1 MARSTLFRGA
11 VATLMLLSTAI
22 TTITALEDI
31 NIGSVADIGISAF
44 ELKMRDTDLFVG
56 PQGNTIA
63 ELEDAPPETHQH
75 QKRYGSGT
83 PYWVSQIKRQGK
95 TPYGN
100 QTDFVIWRNVKDYG
114 AKGDGVTDDSAAL
127 NAANIEGNRCGLGCD
142 SRLSESA
149 IVYIPAG
156 TYLISTRIILYY
168 NTALW
173 GDANNLPILKATPDF
188 NEIGVLESNVY
199 IPDGNGANWYANQ
212 NNMWRQVK
220 NFVIDISD
228 VPPNR
233 VVHGIHW
240 QVAQA
245 TSLQNIVFIQAPSVP
260 GDGSQQY
267 GIFGKFWDTYTIG
280 VVRHLLTLL

>member
-11 VATLMLLSTAI
+11 VATLMLLSMAI

-44 ELKMRDTDLFVG
+44 ELKMRDTDLFIG
-56 PQGNTIA
+56 PQGDTIA
-63 ELEDAPPETHQH
+63 ELEDAPPDTRQH

-95 TPYGN
+95 TPYGM
-100 QTDFVIWRNVKDYG
+100 
-114 AKGDGVTDDSAAL
+114 TDDSAAL

-245 TSLQNIVFIQAPSVP
+245 TSLQNMVFIQAPSVP
-260 GDGSQQY
+260 GDGSQQA
-267 GIFGKFWDTYTIG
+267 GIFGKF
-280 VVRHLLTLL
+280 